1 MDPSGETN
9 LDRLLSN
16 LKPELELSPY
26 IFCTVSESQWH
37 DLKIE
42 PRGTFQEQEGFTL
55 ILTQSQAD
63 EAGLDYQ
70 GHWACITL
78 TVHSSLEAVG
88 LIAAVSTR
96 LAEAG
101 ISTNPVAGYYHD
113 HLFVPW
119 DRRGE
124 AMALLLEL
132 QKPADNTASDKHPR
146 L

>member
-1 MDPSGETN
+1 MKPSGEIN

-26 IFCTVSESQWH
+26 VFCTVSESQWH
-37 DLKIE
+37 DLEIE
-42 PRGTFQEQEGFTL
+42 PRGTFREQEGVTL

-70 GHWACITL
+70 GTWACITL

-88 LIAAVSTR
+88 FIAAVSTR
-96 LAEAG
+96 LAQAG
-101 ISTNPVAGYYHD
+101 ISANPVAGYYHD

-119 DRRGE
+119 DRRGD
-124 AMALLLEL
+124 AMTLLLEL
-132 QKPADNTASDKHPR
+132 QKPAQEQPSDSHPR